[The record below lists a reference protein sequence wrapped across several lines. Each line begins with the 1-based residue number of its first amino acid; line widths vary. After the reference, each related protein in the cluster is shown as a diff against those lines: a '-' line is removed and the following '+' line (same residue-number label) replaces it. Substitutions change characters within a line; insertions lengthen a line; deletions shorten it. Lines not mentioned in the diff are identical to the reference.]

1 MVQEST
7 TYKYISEMGILV
19 GRIFSGALTVTS
31 SLFIAAG
38 VLLAG
43 LLFVRRVAKIALN
56 LSISKPERFV
66 GRIRLGGMGS
76 GPLTTAGNLLFA
88 GDTSGHILTIDSTTA
103 LAHWNQVRRHLKFG
117 RDILRVKSPSSE
129 PGN

>member
-31 SLFIAAG
+31 NLLIAAG

-43 LLFVRRVAKIALN
+43 LLFVRRVAKIALD
-56 LSISKPERFV
+56 LSISKRERFV
-66 GRIRLGGMGS
+66 GRMS
-76 GPLTTAGNLLFA
+76 WAA
-88 GDTSGHILTIDSTTA
+88 WVVA
-103 LAHWNQVRRHLKFG
+103 C
-117 RDILRVKSPSSE
+117 
-129 PGN
+129 